1 MLFADCDYTPS
12 VQPVN
17 LVAIGCL
24 QRGERPNIAGLKLV
38 RSMRGETTQNYVVLE
53 AELQD
58 LKGFVRSKPVGSQVT

>member
-1 MLFADCDYTPS
+1 VLFADCVYTPS

-17 LVAIGCL
+17 LVAVGCL

-38 RSMRGETTQNYVVLE
+38 RSMRGEATQNYVVLE

-58 LKGFVRSKPVGSQVT
+58 LECFVRSETVGSQVT